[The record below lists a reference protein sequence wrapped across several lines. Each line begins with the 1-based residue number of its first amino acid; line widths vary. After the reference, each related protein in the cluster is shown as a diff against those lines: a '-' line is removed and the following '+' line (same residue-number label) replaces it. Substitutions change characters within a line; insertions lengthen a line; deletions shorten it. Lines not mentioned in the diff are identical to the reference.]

1 MLAALVKPHR
11 VETSTPR
18 NDAVRCLRPCKPPP
32 FRHCQAF
39 QACGN
44 GKWSGRSSA
53 RILRPTMDQVNES
66 AGDRALL
73 CGWSAIRRQKR
84 ASGLVSS
91 VPECV
96 VGPKLN
102 VLPPASLRPV
112 RFQSPLLQSGPEGEF
127 MGHLSGVV
135 QQLKKERERA
145 QKALIRIDAAIAA
158 LGSSGSN
165 GHQSISAAGRRAI
178 SLAQKAR
185 WAKQKSSGLA
195 GKTKP

>member
-1 MLAALVKPHR
+1 
-11 VETSTPR
+11 
-18 NDAVRCLRPCKPPP
+18 
-32 FRHCQAF
+32 
-39 QACGN
+39 
-44 GKWSGRSSA
+44 
-53 RILRPTMDQVNES
+53 
-66 AGDRALL
+66 
-73 CGWSAIRRQKR
+73 
-84 ASGLVSS
+84 
-91 VPECV
+91 
-96 VGPKLN
+96 
-102 VLPPASLRPV
+102 
-112 RFQSPLLQSGPEGEF
+112 

-195 GKTKP
+195 GKTKPKRKMSVAARKKIASAQKARWAAWKAKQRKAA